1 MAAIRPASGM
11 RPGQNERRRKLY
23 GKNTPACRC
32 SHPVSSDRFGIR
44 VGAWYYTRH
53 DRFHQPRYRPNIT
66 HKPAPLTTVTIP
78 KGQGIFAPFILPVQL
93 NTTVTWKNNDTVTH
107 TILSTPNQ
115 SSFLNVNA
123 ITLNVTAG
131 QSVKFTFTKPG
142 LYHYYDNTMATWNA
156 ATSRVAANKGVP
168 NYPLAMDG
176 VIWVQ
181 GSINFLPSAATN
193 HIPAGHDDFANEFT
207 AINSGGT
214 LSIHNFD
221 TDPHFL
227 AEVPDLPAP
236 INPAEL
242 GINRIGGT
250 DDVPGGETITLF
262 FTAPGLYYYY
272 CPNHAVVEQSWHQ
285 TSAFK
290 AASEYPIP
298 MEDFVLV
305 IGK

>member
-1 MAAIRPASGM
+1 MLKRPLHARVLIPTVVIILVLGLVI
-11 RPGQNERRRKLY
+11 GIAL
-23 GKNTPACRC
+23 GTTLF
-32 SHPVSSDRFGIR
+32 SSRDTDATSDSI
-44 VGAWYYTRH
+44 
-53 DRFHQPRYRPNIT
+53 QQ
-66 HKPAPLTTVTIP
+66 KPAPLTTVTIP
-78 KGQGIFAPFILPVQL
+78 KGQEIFAPFILPVQL
-93 NTTVTWKNNDTVTH
+93 NTTVTWKNNDTANH
-107 TILSTPNQ
+107 TILSTPDQ

-123 ITLNVTAG
+123 ITLSVAAG
-131 QSVKFTFTKPG
+131 QSAKFTFSRPG
-142 LYHYYDNTMATWNA
+142 LYHYYDNTMATWNK

-168 NYPLAMDG
+168 NFPLAMDG

-193 HIPAGHDDFANEFT
+193 HIPAGHDDFSTEFT

-227 AEVPDLPAP
+227 AEVPDLAAP
-236 INPAEL
+236 LNPAEL

-262 FTAPGLYYYY
+262 FTTPGLYYYY
-272 CPNHAVVEQSWHQ
+272 CPNHAVITKAWHRAE
-285 TSAFK
+285 AFK

-298 MEDFVLV
+298 MEGFVLV
-305 IGK
+305 VGK